1 MSLLLA
7 ATIATGVLLDKAMLA
22 LGFGTM
28 GWRYALSVLGAYGA
42 FFLLVRMW
50 VWYAAGV
57 APSLTDSMDEDAAET
72 AAEWLPG
79 PGRSGGSALDTV
91 RFEGGDSG
99 GAGASDAFDVVA
111 SADSGG
117 GGSGGGLDFDG
128 GGDEFWVLVVIAV
141 VLAVICGA
149 GAYVIFAA
157 PQILPEVAL
166 EAALGAGMLKKLN
179 KEEPGWAGRL
189 LRRTWIPLL
198 VVLVMAFFAGRFIQ
212 WHCPTATSARAALHC
227 AVTQ

>member
-117 GGSGGGLDFDG
+117 GRRVGALDLAGLGGARSVVFVITVVVRD
-128 GGDEFWVLVVIAV
+128 LVA
-141 VLAVICGA
+141 
-149 GAYVIFAA
+149 
-157 PQILPEVAL
+157 
-166 EAALGAGMLKKLN
+166 N
-179 KEEPGWAGRL
+179 
-189 LRRTWIPLL
+189 
-198 VVLVMAFFAGRFIQ
+198 
-212 WHCPTATSARAALHC
+212 PTDTHYI
-227 AVTQ
+227 